1 MKVDFVRAD
10 HVGVDFEEIDLV
22 GKPKDVCDMQC
33 QNVYMHVHTWKG
45 KWGGNIFLYAY
56 TYIYTSV

>member
-22 GKPKDVCDMQC
+22 GKPKDVCDMQSERVHAC
-33 QNVYMHVHTWKG
+33 IHTWKESG
-45 KWGGNIFLYAY
+45 EV
-56 TYIYTSV
+56 TYSSMPIHIYTSV

>member
-33 QNVYMHVHTWKG
+33 QNMYMHVHTWKG
-45 KWGGNIFLYAY
+45 KWGGNIFFYA
-56 TYIYTSV
+56 SV